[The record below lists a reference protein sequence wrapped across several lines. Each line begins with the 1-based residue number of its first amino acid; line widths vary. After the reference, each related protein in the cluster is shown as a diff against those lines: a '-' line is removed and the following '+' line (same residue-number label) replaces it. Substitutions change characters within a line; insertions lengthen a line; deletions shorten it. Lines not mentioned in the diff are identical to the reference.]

1 MSIFD
6 FNAPASTPQ
15 LEPAIEPLT
24 PAVEPA
30 VTPPVAPPV
39 AQNKGCTNV
48 SLYAESINF
57 SGENTEGHT
66 VFDIVL
72 NISWNCDAGNYQTA
86 KIIKTVAFDKQSL
99 LQQAL
104 AGTDITLV
112 ENKKL
117 NNAEE
122 ANKMMNK
129 MRELAGISGKRT
141 FV

>member
-6 FNAPASTPQ
+6 FNAPASTAQ
-15 LEPAIEPLT
+15 LEPAIEPSI

-30 VTPPVAPPV
+30 VTPPAV
-39 AQNKGCTNV
+39 QNNGCTNV

-57 SGENTEGHT
+57 SGENTEGQT
-66 VFDIVL
+66 IFDIIL
-72 NISWNCDAGNYQTA
+72 NISWNCAAGNYQTA
-86 KIIKTVAFDKQSL
+86 KVIKTVAFDKQRL

-104 AGTDITLV
+104 TGTDITLV
-112 ENKKL
+112 ENKNP